1 MLCWQPMKRFIL
13 SLLVLAALAVYANT
27 PPSPEGGAVGRY
39 QCTAGTLHGMSK
51 ADDREATFR
60 IDTATGKAWML
71 QAVPMKMQNGGLF
84 PLAVWIEV
92 HEVNGELYKAAMASL
107 NGK

>member
-1 MLCWQPMKRFIL
+1 MKRFIL
-13 SLLVLAALAVYANT
+13 SLLVLTALALYANL
-27 PPSPEGGAVGRY
+27 PPSPEGGAIGRY

-51 ADDREATFR
+51 AEDREATFR
-60 IDTATGKAWML
+60 IDTATGKTWLL
-71 QAVPMKMQNGGLF
+71 QAVPLQTANGSLF
-84 PLAVWIEV
+84 PLAVWIEC